1 MCPRP
6 LFALVAALGFLA
18 TTAGAEPGPTVV
30 TDALI
35 APYFTARSAP
45 AELRRAWRKLQ
56 AGRTKDARRRFA
68 RFLDRK
74 PDHPMAGAS
83 GFLLGALLLEADDR
97 AAAID
102 RFSAAAERWPLMAD
116 DARFRAANAAL
127 EIGDYARTQALC
139 RAIPMASPWGPESRY
154 LRGRALVLE
163 DDPAAR
169 ASGIALLEQLVA
181 DPAGAGDRDRI
192 ALSLARAYEQGE
204 RHADAGR
211 VFDRLARENAGAW
224 LGRKAASG
232 LARLAP
238 HLGAAVRRVVGAPT
252 VAAHLAKAQSLL
264 RRHRSDEV
272 LSEVDAVLADARIRR
287 GTEVW
292 CEAQWLGGQAARKKR
307 DHTDAA
313 GRLGRFIDGCPD
325 HPERE
330 RALYA
335 AGLSHWTA
343 DETDEALIRFEML
356 WKTAENH
363 RLADDAVHLS
373 ARIHLERGD
382 HAVAQRLLDTQIA
395 EFADGDMLDDAHW
408 LSFLGLFD
416 AGKFDEAVAYI
427 DSIGDATGE
436 DDAYTLGRLAYFR
449 GRALDRA
456 GRGAEALA
464 AYEAVARDHPMSWYA
479 LLALNRLRAVTPAR
493 FRRAMRPSI
502 RATASGEIVVPP
514 TLEAHA
520 DFQRG
525 LALLRLGLTTDARVA
540 FDRTRREI
548 GEDPDPLWALA
559 AIFHRIGAWPISHN
573 IARRDIAGF
582 GTKWPTGVERAYYD
596 IAFPRPFADHVRRW
610 SKKRALDPA
619 LPWAI
624 MREES
629 GFNPRAES
637 WANALGLMQLMLRTA
652 RDLARGDGISKR
664 RVRRLR
670 ATDVKQPDLNVR
682 LGTRYLA
689 RLLERYGKHPVLVIA
704 GYNGGYGNLDGW
716 LRARGDQPLDL
727 WVERIPFGQTRHY
740 TKRVATSYWT
750 YRWLAA
756 SEDAPPD
763 ALVPT
768 IAMKL
773 PAAP

>member
-272 LSEVDAVLADARIRR
+272 LSEDGWFNTGDLGMLTVNNELKLVGRVKDTIVL
-287 GTEVW
+287 
-292 CEAQWLGGQAARKKR
+292 LGGENIEPAPIEQKLKESFYIEQAVALGQDQKYI
-307 DHTDAA
+307 AA
-313 GRLGRFIDGCPD
+313 LIVPRREDTEQYAQKNNISYVDWEGLVETSEINELLANEISTLVSAQNGFKNIERVYRFKLMPD
-325 HPERE
+325 SFEV
-330 RALYA
+330 
-335 AGLSHWTA
+335 GKQLSHKQ
-343 DETDEALIRFEML
+343 E
-356 WKTAENH
+356 
-363 RLADDAVHLS
+363 V
-373 ARIHLERGD
+373 
-382 HAVAQRLLDTQIA
+382 
-395 EFADGDMLDDAHW
+395 
-408 LSFLGLFD
+408 
-416 AGKFDEAVAYI
+416 
-427 DSIGDATGE
+427 
-436 DDAYTLGRLAYFR
+436 
-449 GRALDRA
+449 
-456 GRGAEALA
+456 
-464 AYEAVARDHPMSWYA
+464 
-479 LLALNRLRAVTPAR
+479 
-493 FRRAMRPSI
+493 MRHVI
-502 RATASGEIVVPP
+502 NQMY
-514 TLEAHA
+514 H
-520 DFQRG
+520 
-525 LALLRLGLTTDARVA
+525 
-540 FDRTRREI
+540 REI
-548 GEDPDPLWALA
+548 E
-559 AIFHRIGAWPISHN
+559 
-573 IARRDIAGF
+573 
-582 GTKWPTGVERAYYD
+582 
-596 IAFPRPFADHVRRW
+596 
-610 SKKRALDPA
+610 
-619 LPWAI
+619 
-624 MREES
+624 
-629 GFNPRAES
+629 
-637 WANALGLMQLMLRTA
+637 
-652 RDLARGDGISKR
+652 
-664 RVRRLR
+664 
-670 ATDVKQPDLNVR
+670 
-682 LGTRYLA
+682 
-689 RLLERYGKHPVLVIA
+689 
-704 GYNGGYGNLDGW
+704 
-716 LRARGDQPLDL
+716 
-727 WVERIPFGQTRHY
+727 
-740 TKRVATSYWT
+740 
-750 YRWLAA
+750 
-756 SEDAPPD
+756 
-763 ALVPT
+763 
-768 IAMKL
+768 KL
-773 PAAP
+773 FE